1 VDGSR
6 RSDEALKESGRRRL
20 LYIHEE
26 MKICCDGPI
35 LTKDIP
41 KCFGRKSGEG
51 VKVKI

>member
-1 VDGSR
+1 MAVGVVTKRSR
-6 RSDEALKESGRRRL
+6 RVGEGDY
-20 LYIHEE
+20 YIYKKNEN
-26 MKICCDGPI
+26 CCDGPI